1 MCLKSSLDSIDCRDL
16 LLSLTNDKLYLVM
29 DKDEFPEIVFKKNPE
44 VSIKINTVE
53 DLACAKKTVEDFFYK
68 KNWNKNKIFDIIISV
83 SEAVSNVLKHAQK
96 GDMNIYYDN
105 DSAYIFVSD
114 RGEGIDLEDIPRLI
128 QKGESSK
135 SSLGMGFSIILE
147 LASAV
152 WIHTNS
158 NGTILRMLIEKH

>member
-1 MCLKSSLDSIDCRDL
+1 MCLNFSLDSIDCRDL
-16 LLSLTNDKLYLVM
+16 LLSLTNNKLYLVM
-29 DKDEFPEIVFKKNPE
+29 DKNEFPEVVFNKNPE
-44 VSIKINTVE
+44 VSININTVE
-53 DLACAKKTVEDFFYK
+53 DLASAKKVIDDFFTK
-68 KNWNKNKIFDIIISV
+68 KNWNKNKIFDIVISV

-96 GDMNIYYDN
+96 GKMNIFYEH
-105 DSAYIFVSD
+105 DSAYISVSD
-114 RGEGIDLEDIPRLI
+114 RGEGIELEDIPRFI

-158 NGTILRMLIEKH
+158 NGTILIMLIEKH

>member
-68 KNWNKNKIFDIIISV
+68 KNWNKNKIWF
-83 SEAVSNVLKHAQK
+83 
-96 GDMNIYYDN
+96 
-105 DSAYIFVSD
+105 
-114 RGEGIDLEDIPRLI
+114 LESTL
-128 QKGESSK
+128 
-135 SSLGMGFSIILE
+135 
-147 LASAV
+147 
-152 WIHTNS
+152 
-158 NGTILRMLIEKH
+158 